1 VSDLE
6 VEALSTAMANKLKLE
21 VYFHLVIL
29 DYAYLYWLLVLSLIL
44 TDCYTAFL
52 HKWQLAN
59 LQQEEINEGNE
70 EETEELEDMGSAAE
84 I

>member
-44 TDCYTAFL
+44 TNCYTTFP
-52 HKWQLAN
+52 HNGN
-59 LQQEEINEGNE
+59 LPTCSRKKSIGE
-70 EETEELEDMGSAAE
+70 
-84 I
+84 

>member
-29 DYAYLYWLLVLSLIL
+29 DYAYL
-44 TDCYTAFL
+44 
-52 HKWQLAN
+52 
-59 LQQEEINEGNE
+59 
-70 EETEELEDMGSAAE
+70 
-84 I
+84 

>member
-1 VSDLE
+1 MSDLE

-44 TDCYTAFL
+44 TDYYTAFL
-52 HKWQLAN
+52 HNGN
-59 LQQEEINEGNE
+59 LSTCSRKKSIGE
-70 EETEELEDMGSAAE
+70 
-84 I
+84 

>member
-44 TDCYTAFL
+44 TNCYTAFL
-52 HKWQLAN
+52 HNGN
-59 LQQEEINEGNE
+59 LPTCNTKKSMRGMKRKLRN
-70 EETEELEDMGSAAE
+70 
-84 I
+84 